1 MACYLCPV
9 LKILLSHKYLTFIF
23 CFHIIDVMM
32 ICINHFNIDTKEIY
46 RYCVYSISFFNLL
59 SIYGVIFKNVL
70 YEWLNSPIS
79 HCYFKF
85 ITVLYSYAGYIR
97 KCIKYFLANKTFDY
111 FKFSEYSY
119 NIDLLMG
126 VIF

>member
-1 MACYLCPV
+1 M
-9 LKILLSHKYLTFIF
+9 
-23 CFHIIDVMM
+23 
-32 ICINHFNIDTKEIY
+32 
-46 RYCVYSISFFNLL
+46 
-59 SIYGVIFKNVL
+59 L

-79 HCYFKF
+79 HFYFKF

>member
-59 SIYGVIFKNVL
+59 NIYGVIFKKCAL
-70 YEWLNSPIS
+70 LMAQQPYLTLF
-79 HCYFKF
+79 FKF
-85 ITVLYSYAGYIR
+85 ITALYSYAGYIR

-119 NIDLLMG
+119 NTDLLMG